1 MIILS
6 GEKPS
11 LNVLR
16 HQAAELLDQKLAN
29 RPNACNCHHPGNQVF
44 VKVTAPSW
52 RFNNVTRV
60 IFLLG

>member
-16 HQAAELLDQKLAN
+16 HQAVELIDQKLAN
-29 RPNACNCHHPGNQVF
+29 RPKACKFHHLEKPVS

-52 RFNNVTRV
+52 RFQ
-60 IFLLG
+60 